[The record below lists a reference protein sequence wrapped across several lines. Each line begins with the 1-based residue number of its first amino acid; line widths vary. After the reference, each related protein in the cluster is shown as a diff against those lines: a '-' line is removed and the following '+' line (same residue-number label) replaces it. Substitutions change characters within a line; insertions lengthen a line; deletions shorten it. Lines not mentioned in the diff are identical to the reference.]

1 MIFVDERE
9 ISNIYAIPANFTDSG
24 KLLGGLLE
32 VRNTIEAVLLVG
44 LIGYPEVLLPLP
56 GTMKVV
62 VMTVTLLPLG
72 IVALMG
78 IAGDSLLQYAGH
90 MLRHWTRRRKLHY
103 RRIGYRYE
111 DRKYNPPQKG
121 AKKKRGQ
128 RKNG

>member
-1 MIFVDERE
+1 MDERE

>member
-90 MLRHWTRRRKLHY
+90 MVRHWTRRRKLHY